1 LNGSYLSAF
10 ASLRAFLKLRL
21 RNRWLTNQP
30 QSQKRQQS
38 IHDNQFIIEHIIAK
52 QQRRILADQKAN
64 RWR

>member
-1 LNGSYLSAF
+1 MVRMLSAF

-21 RNRWLTNQP
+21 RNRRLTNQP